1 MKVVK
6 GDLTSMKA
14 SAAQVFAAEVTDA
27 NNIIKSLDEFISQV
41 GVGTKLTGA
50 AYEVI
55 KSQLEEFKALME
67 NRMTIATN
75 MKSAI
80 DSALSSMENYM
91 EGYSELDTDELEE
104 IETPSVIEDKA
115 EEIKTTIS
123 TPKIADTQKQVVA
136 EVKQEV
142 KIENNNNTPQTKEET
157 IQTIPEAPK
166 QEVVI
171 EQPVIVGEEY
181 KTNDTMINTI
191 RNVINSN
198 QSEDMKLYGYNIV
211 VDSSIVDVT
220 SQFTYTEQRVI
231 DKIKYKFGTI
241 RIYAR
246 DYYNNGQYICTQCYI
261 I

>member
-1 MKVVK
+1 MKKYVFLAFILIF
-6 GDLTSMKA
+6 GTSILSGSMTYQKTN
-14 SAAQVFAAEVTDA
+14 QKNNETNPQTVAENVEKLISET
-27 NNIIKSLDEFISQV
+27 SLDEQIV
-41 GVGTKLTGA
+41 EKVN
-50 AYEVI
+50 
-55 KSQLEEFKALME
+55 EE
-67 NRMTIATN
+67 I
-75 MKSAI
+75 I
-80 DSALSSMENYM
+80 C
-91 EGYSELDTDELEE
+91 DELEE

>member
-1 MKVVK
+1 MKKYVFLAFILIF
-6 GDLTSMKA
+6 GTSILSGSMTYQKTNQKNNETNPQTVA
-14 SAAQVFAAEVTDA
+14 QNVENLISEISSAEQIVEEV
-27 NNIIKSLDEFISQV
+27 NEEIIS
-41 GVGTKLTGA
+41 
-50 AYEVI
+50 
-55 KSQLEEFKALME
+55 
-67 NRMTIATN
+67 
-75 MKSAI
+75 
-80 DSALSSMENYM
+80 
-91 EGYSELDTDELEE
+91 DELEE

>member
-1 MKVVK
+1 MKKYVFLAFILIF
-6 GDLTSMKA
+6 GTSILSGSMTYQKTN
-14 SAAQVFAAEVTDA
+14 QKNNETNPQTVAENVENLISETSSDEQIVEKV
-27 NNIIKSLDEFISQV
+27 NEEIIS
-41 GVGTKLTGA
+41 
-50 AYEVI
+50 
-55 KSQLEEFKALME
+55 
-67 NRMTIATN
+67 
-75 MKSAI
+75 
-80 DSALSSMENYM
+80 
-91 EGYSELDTDELEE
+91 DELEE

>member
-1 MKVVK
+1 MKKYVFLAFILIF
-6 GDLTSMKA
+6 GTSILSGSMTYQKTN
-14 SAAQVFAAEVTDA
+14 QKNNETNLQTVAENVENLISET
-27 NNIIKSLDEFISQV
+27 SLDEQIVEKVNEEIIS
-41 GVGTKLTGA
+41 
-50 AYEVI
+50 
-55 KSQLEEFKALME
+55 
-67 NRMTIATN
+67 
-75 MKSAI
+75 
-80 DSALSSMENYM
+80 
-91 EGYSELDTDELEE
+91 DELEE

>member
-1 MKVVK
+1 MKKYVFLAFILIF
-6 GDLTSMKA
+6 GTSILSGSMTYQKTN
-14 SAAQVFAAEVTDA
+14 QKNNETNPQTVAENVENLISETSSDEQIVEEV
-27 NNIIKSLDEFISQV
+27 NEKIIS
-41 GVGTKLTGA
+41 
-50 AYEVI
+50 
-55 KSQLEEFKALME
+55 
-67 NRMTIATN
+67 
-75 MKSAI
+75 
-80 DSALSSMENYM
+80 
-91 EGYSELDTDELEE
+91 DELEE

-123 TPKIADTQKQVVA
+123 THKIADTQKQVVA

-211 VDSSIVDVT
+211 VDNSIVDVT

>member
-1 MKVVK
+1 MKKYVFLAFILIF
-6 GDLTSMKA
+6 GTSILSGSMTYQKTN
-14 SAAQVFAAEVTDA
+14 QKNNETNPQTVAENVENLISET
-27 NNIIKSLDEFISQV
+27 SLDEQIVEKVNEEIIS
-41 GVGTKLTGA
+41 
-50 AYEVI
+50 
-55 KSQLEEFKALME
+55 
-67 NRMTIATN
+67 
-75 MKSAI
+75 
-80 DSALSSMENYM
+80 
-91 EGYSELDTDELEE
+91 DELEE

-211 VDSSIVDVT
+211 IDSSIVEDT

>member
-1 MKVVK
+1 MKKYVFLAFILIF
-6 GDLTSMKA
+6 GTSILSGSMTYQKTN
-14 SAAQVFAAEVTDA
+14 QKNNETNPQTVAENVENLISET
-27 NNIIKSLDEFISQV
+27 SLDEQIVEKVNEEIIS
-41 GVGTKLTGA
+41 
-50 AYEVI
+50 
-55 KSQLEEFKALME
+55 
-67 NRMTIATN
+67 
-75 MKSAI
+75 
-80 DSALSSMENYM
+80 
-91 EGYSELDTDELEE
+91 DELEE

-181 KTNDTMINTI
+181 KTNDTKINTI

-211 VDSSIVDVT
+211 VDNSIVDVT

>member
-1 MKVVK
+1 MKKYVFLAFILIF
-6 GDLTSMKA
+6 GTSILSGSMTYQKTN
-14 SAAQVFAAEVTDA
+14 QKNNETNPQTVAENVENLISET
-27 NNIIKSLDEFISQV
+27 SLDEQIV
-41 GVGTKLTGA
+41 E
-50 AYEVI
+50 EVN
-55 KSQLEEFKALME
+55 EEI
-67 NRMTIATN
+67 N
-75 MKSAI
+75 S
-80 DSALSSMENYM
+80 
-91 EGYSELDTDELEE
+91 DELEE

-142 KIENNNNTPQTKEET
+142 KIENNNNTPQTKKET

>member
-1 MKVVK
+1 MKKYVFLAFILIF
-6 GDLTSMKA
+6 GTSILSGSMTYQKTN
-14 SAAQVFAAEVTDA
+14 QKNNETNPQTVAENVENLMSET
-27 NNIIKSLDEFISQV
+27 SLDEQIVEEVNEEIIS
-41 GVGTKLTGA
+41 
-50 AYEVI
+50 
-55 KSQLEEFKALME
+55 
-67 NRMTIATN
+67 
-75 MKSAI
+75 
-80 DSALSSMENYM
+80 
-91 EGYSELDTDELEE
+91 DELEE

>member
-1 MKVVK
+1 MKKYVFLAFILIF
-6 GDLTSMKA
+6 GTSILSGSMTYQKTN
-14 SAAQVFAAEVTDA
+14 QKNNETNPQTVAENVENLISET
-27 NNIIKSLDEFISQV
+27 SLDEQIVEKVNEEIIS
-41 GVGTKLTGA
+41 
-50 AYEVI
+50 
-55 KSQLEEFKALME
+55 
-67 NRMTIATN
+67 
-75 MKSAI
+75 
-80 DSALSSMENYM
+80 
-91 EGYSELDTDELEE
+91 DELEE

-191 RNVINSN
+191 RNIINSN

-211 VDSSIVDVT
+211 VDISIVDVT

>member
-1 MKVVK
+1 MKKYVFLAFILIF
-6 GDLTSMKA
+6 GTSILSGSMTYHKTNQKNNKTNPQTVA
-14 SAAQVFAAEVTDA
+14 QNVENLISEISSAEQIVEEV
-27 NNIIKSLDEFISQV
+27 NEEIIS
-41 GVGTKLTGA
+41 
-50 AYEVI
+50 
-55 KSQLEEFKALME
+55 
-67 NRMTIATN
+67 
-75 MKSAI
+75 
-80 DSALSSMENYM
+80 
-91 EGYSELDTDELEE
+91 DELEEE
-104 IETPSVIEDKA
+104 IETPSVIEDKD

-211 VDSSIVDVT
+211 VDNSIVDVT

>member
-1 MKVVK
+1 MKKYVFLAFILIF
-6 GDLTSMKA
+6 GTSILSGSMTYQKTN
-14 SAAQVFAAEVTDA
+14 QKNNETNPQTVAENVENLISETSSDEQIVEEV
-27 NNIIKSLDEFISQV
+27 NEEIIS
-41 GVGTKLTGA
+41 
-50 AYEVI
+50 
-55 KSQLEEFKALME
+55 
-67 NRMTIATN
+67 
-75 MKSAI
+75 
-80 DSALSSMENYM
+80 
-91 EGYSELDTDELEE
+91 DELEE

-157 IQTIPEAPK
+157 IQTIHEAPK

-181 KTNDTMINTI
+181 KTNNTMINTI

-211 VDSSIVDVT
+211 VDNSIVDVT
-220 SQFTYTEQRVI
+220 SQFTYTEQRVV

>member
-1 MKVVK
+1 MKKYVFLAFILIF
-6 GDLTSMKA
+6 GTSILSGSMTYQKTN
-14 SAAQVFAAEVTDA
+14 QKNNETNPQTVAENVENLISET
-27 NNIIKSLDEFISQV
+27 SLDEQIVEKVNEEIIS
-41 GVGTKLTGA
+41 
-50 AYEVI
+50 
-55 KSQLEEFKALME
+55 
-67 NRMTIATN
+67 
-75 MKSAI
+75 
-80 DSALSSMENYM
+80 
-91 EGYSELDTDELEE
+91 DELEE

-123 TPKIADTQKQVVA
+123 TPKIADTQKQVVT

>member
-1 MKVVK
+1 MKKYVFLAFILIF
-6 GDLTSMKA
+6 GTSILSGSMTYQKTN
-14 SAAQVFAAEVTDA
+14 QKNNETNPQTVAENVENLISET
-27 NNIIKSLDEFISQV
+27 SLDEQIVEKVNEEIIS
-41 GVGTKLTGA
+41 
-50 AYEVI
+50 
-55 KSQLEEFKALME
+55 
-67 NRMTIATN
+67 
-75 MKSAI
+75 
-80 DSALSSMENYM
+80 
-91 EGYSELDTDELEE
+91 DELEE

-198 QSEDMKLYGYNIV
+198 QDMKLYGYNIV

>member
-1 MKVVK
+1 MKKYVFLAFILIF
-6 GDLTSMKA
+6 GTSILSGSMTYQKTNQKNNETNPQTV
-14 SAAQVFAAEVTDA
+14 AQNVENLISETSSDEQIVEEV
-27 NNIIKSLDEFISQV
+27 NEKIIS
-41 GVGTKLTGA
+41 
-50 AYEVI
+50 
-55 KSQLEEFKALME
+55 
-67 NRMTIATN
+67 
-75 MKSAI
+75 
-80 DSALSSMENYM
+80 
-91 EGYSELDTDELEE
+91 DELEE
-104 IETPSVIEDKA
+104 EIETLSVIEDKA

-211 VDSSIVDVT
+211 VDSSIIDVT

>member
-1 MKVVK
+1 MKKYVFLAFILIF
-6 GDLTSMKA
+6 GTSILSGSMTYQKTN
-14 SAAQVFAAEVTDA
+14 QKNNENNPQTVAENVENLISETSSDEQIVEEV
-27 NNIIKSLDEFISQV
+27 NEEIIS
-41 GVGTKLTGA
+41 
-50 AYEVI
+50 
-55 KSQLEEFKALME
+55 
-67 NRMTIATN
+67 
-75 MKSAI
+75 
-80 DSALSSMENYM
+80 
-91 EGYSELDTDELEE
+91 DELEE
-104 IETPSVIEDKA
+104 IETPSVIEDKT

-211 VDSSIVDVT
+211 VDNSIVELT
-220 SQFTYTEQRVI
+220 NQFTYTEQRLLN
-231 DKIKYKFGTI
+231 KIKFKYGTI

-246 DYYNNGQYICTQCYI
+246 DYYCNGQYVTTQCFI

>member
-1 MKVVK
+1 MKKYVFLAFILIF
-6 GDLTSMKA
+6 GTSILSGSMTYQKTNQKNNETNPQTV
-14 SAAQVFAAEVTDA
+14 AQNVENQISETSSDEQIVEEA
-27 NNIIKSLDEFISQV
+27 N
-41 GVGTKLTGA
+41 
-50 AYEVI
+50 
-55 KSQLEEFKALME
+55 EEI
-67 NRMTIATN
+67 N
-75 MKSAI
+75 S
-80 DSALSSMENYM
+80 
-91 EGYSELDTDELEE
+91 DELEEE
-104 IETPSVIEDKA
+104 IETPSVIEDKV
-115 EEIKTTIS
+115 EEMKTTIS
-123 TPKIADTQKQVVA
+123 TPKIEDTQKQVVA

>member
-1 MKVVK
+1 MKKYVFLAFILIF
-6 GDLTSMKA
+6 GTSILSGSMTYQKTN
-14 SAAQVFAAEVTDA
+14 QKNNETNPQTVAENMENLISET
-27 NNIIKSLDEFISQV
+27 SLDEQIVEEVNEKIIS
-41 GVGTKLTGA
+41 
-50 AYEVI
+50 
-55 KSQLEEFKALME
+55 
-67 NRMTIATN
+67 
-75 MKSAI
+75 
-80 DSALSSMENYM
+80 
-91 EGYSELDTDELEE
+91 DELEE

-211 VDSSIVDVT
+211 VDNSIVDVT

>member
-1 MKVVK
+1 MKKYVFLAFILIF
-6 GDLTSMKA
+6 GTSILSGSMTYQKTN
-14 SAAQVFAAEVTDA
+14 QKNNETNPQTVAENVENLISET
-27 NNIIKSLDEFISQV
+27 SLDEQIVEEVNEEIIS
-41 GVGTKLTGA
+41 
-50 AYEVI
+50 
-55 KSQLEEFKALME
+55 
-67 NRMTIATN
+67 
-75 MKSAI
+75 
-80 DSALSSMENYM
+80 
-91 EGYSELDTDELEE
+91 DELEE

-211 VDSSIVDVT
+211 VDNSIVDVT

>member
-1 MKVVK
+1 MKKYVFLAFILIF
-6 GDLTSMKA
+6 GTSILSGSMTYQKTNQKNNETNPQTV
-14 SAAQVFAAEVTDA
+14 AQNVENLISETSSDEQIVEEV
-27 NNIIKSLDEFISQV
+27 NEEIIS
-41 GVGTKLTGA
+41 
-50 AYEVI
+50 
-55 KSQLEEFKALME
+55 
-67 NRMTIATN
+67 
-75 MKSAI
+75 
-80 DSALSSMENYM
+80 
-91 EGYSELDTDELEE
+91 DELEEE
-104 IETPSVIEDKA
+104 IETPSVKEDKA

-123 TPKIADTQKQVVA
+123 APKIADTQKQVVA

-157 IQTIPEAPK
+157 IQTIPETPK

-211 VDSSIVDVT
+211 VDNSIVSVT

>member
-1 MKVVK
+1 MKKYVFLAFILIF
-6 GDLTSMKA
+6 GTSILSGSMTYQKTN
-14 SAAQVFAAEVTDA
+14 QKNNETNPQTVAENMENLISET
-27 NNIIKSLDEFISQV
+27 SLDEQIV
-41 GVGTKLTGA
+41 E
-50 AYEVI
+50 EVN
-55 KSQLEEFKALME
+55 EEI
-67 NRMTIATN
+67 N
-75 MKSAI
+75 S
-80 DSALSSMENYM
+80 
-91 EGYSELDTDELEE
+91 DELEEE

>member
-1 MKVVK
+1 MKKYVFLAFILIF
-6 GDLTSMKA
+6 GTSILSGSMTYQKTN
-14 SAAQVFAAEVTDA
+14 QKNNETNPQTVAENVEKLISET
-27 NNIIKSLDEFISQV
+27 SLDEQIVEKVNEEIIS
-41 GVGTKLTGA
+41 
-50 AYEVI
+50 
-55 KSQLEEFKALME
+55 
-67 NRMTIATN
+67 
-75 MKSAI
+75 
-80 DSALSSMENYM
+80 
-91 EGYSELDTDELEE
+91 DELEE

-181 KTNDTMINTI
+181 KTNNTMINTI

-211 VDSSIVDVT
+211 VDNSIVDVT

>member
-1 MKVVK
+1 MKKYVFLAFILIF
-6 GDLTSMKA
+6 GTSILSGSMTYQKTN
-14 SAAQVFAAEVTDA
+14 QKNNETNPQTVAENVENLISETSSDEQIVEEV
-27 NNIIKSLDEFISQV
+27 NEEIIS
-41 GVGTKLTGA
+41 
-50 AYEVI
+50 
-55 KSQLEEFKALME
+55 
-67 NRMTIATN
+67 
-75 MKSAI
+75 
-80 DSALSSMENYM
+80 
-91 EGYSELDTDELEE
+91 DELEE

-123 TPKIADTQKQVVA
+123 TPKIVDTKKQVVA

-211 VDSSIVDVT
+211 VDNSIVDVT

>member
-1 MKVVK
+1 MKKYVFLAFILIF
-6 GDLTSMKA
+6 GTSILSGSMTYQKTNQKNNETNPQTV
-14 SAAQVFAAEVTDA
+14 AQNVENLISETSSDEQIVEEV
-27 NNIIKSLDEFISQV
+27 NEEIIS
-41 GVGTKLTGA
+41 
-50 AYEVI
+50 
-55 KSQLEEFKALME
+55 
-67 NRMTIATN
+67 
-75 MKSAI
+75 
-80 DSALSSMENYM
+80 
-91 EGYSELDTDELEE
+91 DELEEE

-181 KTNDTMINTI
+181 KTNDTMINTT

-211 VDSSIVDVT
+211 VDNSIVDVT

>member
-1 MKVVK
+1 MKKYVFLAFILIF
-6 GDLTSMKA
+6 GTSILSGSMTYQKTN
-14 SAAQVFAAEVTDA
+14 QKNNETNPQTVAENVENLILKTSSDEQIVEEV
-27 NNIIKSLDEFISQV
+27 NEEIIS
-41 GVGTKLTGA
+41 
-50 AYEVI
+50 
-55 KSQLEEFKALME
+55 
-67 NRMTIATN
+67 
-75 MKSAI
+75 
-80 DSALSSMENYM
+80 
-91 EGYSELDTDELEE
+91 DELEE
-104 IETPSVIEDKA
+104 IETPSVIEDKT

-211 VDSSIVDVT
+211 VDNSIVELT
-220 SQFTYTEQRVI
+220 NQFTYTEQRLLN
-231 DKIKYKFGTI
+231 KIKFKYGTI

-246 DYYNNGQYICTQCYI
+246 DYYCNGQYVTTQCFI